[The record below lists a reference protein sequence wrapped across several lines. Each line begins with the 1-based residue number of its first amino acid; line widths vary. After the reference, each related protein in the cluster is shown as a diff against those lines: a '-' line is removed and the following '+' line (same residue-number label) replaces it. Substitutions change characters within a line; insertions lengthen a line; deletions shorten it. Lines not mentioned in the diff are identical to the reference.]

1 MLTDQEVTKIFSW
14 QPYRD
19 NWAVDRNQT
28 YDNINSFYGDLIEKL
43 TNNAMFDTYYSEDG
57 GLGNYLEFICYPKGH
72 NTYKGNAVLVCVSLC
87 APIAAYGETTLSK
100 GVDFIGWGG
109 LFRADDIGDITDTSL
124 KSIESEIKS
133 VLLQHN
139 LSFLDK
145 EFASRQL
152 PDEVVEELKY
162 ENHNDGSQYLH
173 GIFQKTD

>member
-1 MLTDQEVTKIFSW
+1 
-14 QPYRD
+14 
-19 NWAVDRNQT
+19 
-28 YDNINSFYGDLIEKL
+28 
-43 TNNAMFDTYYSEDG
+43 
-57 GLGNYLEFICYPKGH
+57 
-72 NTYKGNAVLVCVSLC
+72 
-87 APIAAYGETTLSK
+87 
-100 GVDFIGWGG
+100 VDFIGWGG